1 MDGSNSNKRR
11 DEAPREG
18 DRWMDVR
25 ILKETL
31 DCTVCFEHFRT
42 EIYQCS
48 VGHFICSSC
57 RDKILDKK
65 CPTCSIK
72 TSFKRC
78 FGMEHVVQSVAF
90 PCSNAKYGCREGH
103 AYYQKEGHEQ
113 VCPYGPCFCPASD
126 CSFTG
131 LTHELLDHLTIYH
144 MSPCTDLPYH
154 GTVALRLEPGIHVL
168 APRNKGNNHFFMLNM
183 EPERLGYAISVVC
196 VQPNATEPKF
206 TCSMSYDCS
215 GTGYCGSASC
225 QIKSSTLSDGL
236 PTDYDLIPPKRKI
249 SGDRKFIMLRITI
262 HQASSVSKSHVKG
275 KGLTST
281 PLTLFP
287 RRSDDDGDI
296 VCRSCI
302 EGKCPTSSQKLLFPD
317 YSSDDDDDVPSRFER
332 ALQRVSLLD

>member
-1 MDGSNSNKRR
+1 MEQQPYRATAQPAPSGELQAPEPPVMDGSSSSKRKA
-11 DEAPREG
+11 EAQREG
-18 DRWMDVR
+18 ESSAKRLNVTVG
-25 ILKETL
+25 LETL
-31 DCTVCFEHFRT
+31 DCTMCCEPLRPTIFS
-42 EIYQCS
+42 CS

-78 FGMEHVVQSVAF
+78 FGMEHVIQSVTF

-103 AYYQKEGHEQ
+103 EYYQKEGHEQ
-113 VCPYGPCFCPASD
+113 VCPYAPCFCPASD

-144 MSPCTDLPYH
+144 MCPSPNLPYH
-154 GTVALRLEPGIHVL
+154 GTVSLRLEPGINVL
-168 APRNKGNNHFFMLNM
+168 APRNKSNNHFFMLNM

-206 TCSMSYDCS
+206 ACSMSYDCS

-236 PTDYDLIPPKRKI
+236 PTDYDLIPPKGKI
-249 SGDRKFIMLRITI
+249 SGDRKFMMLRITI
-262 HQASSVSKSHVKG
+262 HHASSGSGSGGGRHVG
-275 KGLTST
+275 RGLTT
-281 PLTLFP
+281 RLGCGRAAMVAWAAWMRVVGGVRL
-287 RRSDDDGDI
+287 RR
-296 VCRSCI
+296 
-302 EGKCPTSSQKLLFPD
+302 EG
-317 YSSDDDDDVPSRFER
+317 
-332 ALQRVSLLD
+332 